1 MPLTAF
7 HWMLRLRK
15 WQPKSTER
23 SGGHIHWIHP
33 SCQLPAL
40 LTCEQAAAERQQ
52 SGSSPAR
59 ALIGAPLVSGCS
71 TITSDLRLINVIN
84 SILVHM
90 DDNIIRH
97 YSNED
102 TFQITM
108 EELGGM
114 YKLTLTEIWL
124 GTSRSPRQG
133 GGIGGLHGDYGLRVN
148 CKKKKNSLVRGIR
161 KAMRRRFDWFEVIC
175 TTWNVVA
182 QDAFGA
188 ATSRY
193 ASRSVSQMFV
203 VFFLRKRSRSRNAL
217 ALII

>member
-133 GGIGGLHGDYGLRVN
+133 GGDLEVYTAIMDSEWIV
-148 CKKKKNSLVRGIR
+148 KKKKIVSWEELEKPWGGVLIDLRSFVPPEMLSRRMPLVLLPH
-161 KAMRRRFDWFEVIC
+161 AMRAEV
-175 TTWNVVA
+175 
-182 QDAFGA
+182 
-188 ATSRY
+188 
-193 ASRSVSQMFV
+193 
-203 VFFLRKRSRSRNAL
+203 FLRCL
-217 ALII
+217 LFFF

>member
-15 WQPKSTER
+15 WQPKPTER
-23 SGGHIHWIHP
+23 SRGHIHWIHP
-33 SCQLPAL
+33 SCRLPAL
-40 LTCEQAAAERQQ
+40 LTCEQAAAERQL
-52 SGSSPAR
+52 SCASTYRSP
-59 ALIGAPLVSGCS
+59 IGVSGCS
-71 TITSDLRLINVIN
+71 AITSDLRLIHVIN

-124 GTSRSPRQG
+124 GTSRSPRRG
-133 GGIGGLHGDYGLRVN
+133 GGGLEVYTAIMDSEWIV
-148 CKKKKNSLVRGIR
+148 KK
-161 KAMRRRFDWFEVIC
+161 
-175 TTWNVVA
+175 
-182 QDAFGA
+182 
-188 ATSRY
+188 
-193 ASRSVSQMFV
+193 
-203 VFFLRKRSRSRNAL
+203 
-217 ALII
+217 